1 MEVIGKDIGTA
12 LDSLYEQIERRVRV
26 EAERALRVEPFEGN
40 ATSNVSWQEEG
51 AVVITLHSGVPRHA
65 LAHIFG
71 VALHHV
77 RQRLDHFPDVV
88 RPDAPQPEGSV
99 LVRQALRGLLLE
111 PEAEMQLNPLNLD
124 RQWEVEQR
132 HQVMKDLLR
141 EPPGEWQEVGTI
153 GNHFLALQY
162 AKFALQ
168 HPPEMW
174 EGLRKSVRETVP
186 AAAERGELALSIVRQ
201 YGWGGPG
208 ACLESMV
215 GVRNAL
221 ELSGL
226 ALIEDRRSGELL

>member
-1 MEVIGKDIGTA
+1 MNVIGKDIGTV
-12 LDSLYEQIERRVRV
+12 LDKLYEQIEHRVRV
-26 EAERALRVEPFEGN
+26 EAERTLRVEAFEGG

-51 AVVITLHSGVPRHA
+51 AVVISLHSGVPKHA
-65 LAHIFG
+65 LPHVFG

-77 RQRLDHFPDVV
+77 RQRLDRYPDVA
-88 RPDAPQPEGSV
+88 RPQTQQPEGAA

-111 PEAEMQLNPLNLD
+111 PEAEMQLEPLNLD

-174 EGLRKSVRETVP
+174 EGLRKTVRETVP
-186 AAAERGELALSIVRQ
+186 AAAERGELALGIVHQ

-226 ALIEDRRSGELL
+226 ALIEDRRTGELL